1 MVSNLKATILIRRNS
16 KLCLD
21 ELDIS
26 PEKIFLKKFKFWFP
40 LQQLITLTK
49 KCGFETPILQI
60 IIC

>member
-26 PEKIFLKKFKFWFP
+26 PEKDFFLKIQVLVPAATVDTFY
-40 LQQLITLTK
+40 
-49 KCGFETPILQI
+49 
-60 IIC
+60 

>member
-26 PEKIFLKKFKFWFP
+26 PEKILKKIQVLVP
-40 LQQLITLTK
+40 AATVDNSY
-49 KCGFETPILQI
+49 
-60 IIC
+60 